1 MLCRIPN
8 PAASDSY
15 TNPSFFIF
23 ASFQGTSTC
32 KSGSSTLYGCA
43 SIVCYM
49 KKIKLNII
57 KISQIPFSGLKL
69 LPTDLW
75 DLFVTYLIVEICGD
89 VDPKINCLVCKNAA
103 TRVQAEVAACSGY
116 RLVSAGFARL
126 NVFFFR

>member
-1 MLCRIPN
+1 MIRETTELCRIPN
-8 PAASDSY
+8 PGASDSY
-15 TNPSFFIF
+15 TIILLNGVFIDHFIF

-49 KKIKLNII
+49 KKTKLNII

-75 DLFVTYLIVEICGD
+75 DLFATYLIVEI
-89 VDPKINCLVCKNAA
+89 VRTSIQK
-103 TRVQAEVAACSGY
+103 
-116 RLVSAGFARL
+116 
-126 NVFFFR
+126 